1 MAQAVDLDE
10 NLILLMAKGDGNAFR
25 EFYGA
30 TSSAVYGFALSILKN
45 KQDAEDVMHD
55 AYIKAYTNASSYKP
69 MGKPLAW
76 LLTIVKNLCYNKLR
90 SGKIFEDISEYEDQ
104 IAGEL
109 QEDVTDREVLNKA
122 LSILDPEERQIVI
135 LHAVSGMKHREIA
148 EVLGMPTGTVL
159 SKYNRSLAKMR
170 KELTRDGDEIRKEVT
185 R

>member
-1 MAQAVDLDE
+1 MAQTVDLDE

-25 EFYGA
+25 EFYDA
-30 TSSAVYGFALSILKN
+30 TSSVVFGFALSILKN
-45 KQDAEDVMHD
+45 RHDAEDVMHD
-55 AYIKAYTNASSYKP
+55 AYIKAFTNASSYKP

-76 LLTIVKNLCYNKLR
+76 MLTIVKNLCYNKLR
-90 SGKIFEDISEYEDQ
+90 SGKICEDIAEYEDQ
-104 IAGEL
+104 IVSEF
-109 QEDVTDREVLNKA
+109 QEDVTDRAVLEQA

-148 EVLGMPTGTVL
+148 ELLGMPTGTVL

-170 KELTRDGDEIRKEVT
+170 KELTRDGADRGKEVT